1 MKANFIQRALAYLL
15 DIFIISFIFSIITIG
30 FKPNTDIE
38 KKYNE
43 VYDNYI
49 NGEITAEQYLEEY
62 TDVLY
67 DMQKANALPNTIN
80 TLFIIVY
87 FIVFQYLNKGQTI
100 GKKLLKIK
108 IVNEDKKDI
117 SISQMLIRGIMIYSI
132 LSSLI
137 NIILFFNVSRKVYM
151 TSYLSIGAI
160 ESIILFLS
168 AIFILYRNDKKA
180 LHDIVSKTIVIK
192 EN

>member
-1 MKANFIQRALAYLL
+1 MKANFIQRTLAYLL
-15 DIFIISFIFSIITIG
+15 DIFILSVIFSIITIG
-30 FKPNTDIE
+30 FKPNTEIE

-49 NGEITAEQYLEEY
+49 KGEITAEQYLDEY

-67 DMQKANALPNTIN
+67 DMQKANALPNAIN
-80 TLFIIVY
+80 TVLIIAY

-108 IVNEDKKDI
+108 IVNEDKKEI
-117 SISQMLIRGIMIYSI
+117 SLKQMLIRGIMIYSI

-160 ESIILFLS
+160 ESLILFLS

-180 LHDIVSKTIVIK
+180 LHDIVSKSIVIK

>member
-15 DIFIISFIFSIITIG
+15 DIFILSFIFSIITIG
-30 FKPNTDIE
+30 FKPNSDIE

-49 NGEITAEQYLEEY
+49 KGEITAEQYLDEY

-80 TLFIIVY
+80 TVLIIVY

-108 IVNEDKKDI
+108 IVNEDKKEI
-117 SISQMLIRGIMIYSI
+117 SLKQMLIRGIMIYSI

-160 ESIILFLS
+160 ESLILFLS

-180 LHDIVSKTIVIK
+180 LHDIVSKSIVIK

>member
-80 TLFIIVY
+80 TLLIIVY

-100 GKKLLKIK
+100 GKKILKIK
-108 IVNEDKKDI
+108 IVNEEKKDI
-117 SISQMLIRGIMIYSI
+117 SISQMLIRGIMIYSV

-151 TSYLSIGAI
+151 TSYLSVGAI
-160 ESIILFLS
+160 ETLILFLS

-180 LHDIVSKTIVIK
+180 LHDIVSKSIVIK

>member
-15 DIFIISFIFSIITIG
+15 DIFILSFIFSIITIG
-30 FKPNTDIE
+30 FKPNSDIE

-49 NGEITAEQYLEEY
+49 KGEITAEQYLDEY

-67 DMQKANALPNTIN
+67 DMQKANALPNAIN
-80 TLFIIVY
+80 TVLIIVY

-108 IVNEDKKDI
+108 IVNEDKKEI
-117 SISQMLIRGIMIYSI
+117 SLKQMLIRGIMIYSI

-151 TSYLSIGAI
+151 TSYLTIGAI
-160 ESIILFLS
+160 ETLILFLS

-180 LHDIVSKTIVIK
+180 LHDIVSKSIVIK

>member
-49 NGEITAEQYLEEY
+49 NGEITVEQYLEEY

-67 DMQKANALPNTIN
+67 DMQKANALPNAIN
-80 TLFIIVY
+80 TLLIIVY

-117 SISQMLIRGIMIYSI
+117 SISQMLIRGVMIYSI

>member
-15 DIFIISFIFSIITIG
+15 DIFILSFIFSIITIG
-30 FKPNTDIE
+30 FKPNTEIE

-49 NGEITAEQYLEEY
+49 KGEITAEQYLDEY

-67 DMQKANALPNTIN
+67 DMQKANALPNAIN
-80 TLFIIVY
+80 TVLIIAY

-108 IVNEDKKDI
+108 IVNEDKKEI
-117 SISQMLIRGIMIYSI
+117 SLSQMLIRGIMIYSI

-151 TSYLSIGAI
+151 TSYLTIGAI
-160 ESIILFLS
+160 ETLILFLS

-180 LHDIVSKTIVIK
+180 LHDIVSKSIVIK

>member
-15 DIFIISFIFSIITIG
+15 DIIIVVLIFSIITIG
-30 FKPNTDIE
+30 FKPNTEIE

-49 NGEITAEQYLEEY
+49 KGEITAEQYLDEY

-80 TLFIIVY
+80 TVLIIVY

-108 IVNEDKKDI
+108 IVNEDKKEI
-117 SISQMLIRGIMIYSI
+117 SPKQMLIRGIMIYSI

-137 NIILFFNVSRKVYM
+137 NIILFFNISRKIYM
-151 TSYLSIGAI
+151 TSYLTIGGI
-160 ESIILFLS
+160 ETLILFLS

-180 LHDIVSKTIVIK
+180 LHDIVSKSIVIK

>member
-1 MKANFIQRALAYLL
+1 MKANFIQRVLAYLL
-15 DIFIISFIFSIITIG
+15 DAIIISFIFSIITIG

-38 KKYNE
+38 EKYNE

-67 DMQKANALPNTIN
+67 DMQKANALPNAIN
-80 TLFIIVY
+80 TLLIIVY

-100 GKKLLKIK
+100 GKKILKIK

-151 TSYLSIGAI
+151 VSYLSIGAI
-160 ESIILFLS
+160 ETLVLFLS

>member
-15 DIFIISFIFSIITIG
+15 DIFILSFIFSIITIG
-30 FKPNTDIE
+30 FKPNTEIE

-67 DMQKANALPNTIN
+67 DMQKANALPNAIN
-80 TLFIIVY
+80 TVLIIAY

-108 IVNEDKKDI
+108 IVNEDKKEI
-117 SISQMLIRGIMIYSI
+117 SLKQMLIRGIMIYSI

-151 TSYLSIGAI
+151 TSYLTIGAI
-160 ESIILFLS
+160 ETLILFLS

-180 LHDIVSKTIVIK
+180 LHDIVSKSIVIK

>member
-30 FKPNTDIE
+30 FKPNSDIE

-49 NGEITAEQYLEEY
+49 KGEITAEQYLDEY

-80 TLFIIVY
+80 TVLIIVY

-108 IVNEDKKDI
+108 IVNEDKKEI
-117 SISQMLIRGIMIYSI
+117 SLKQMLIRGIMIYSI

-151 TSYLSIGAI
+151 TSYLTIGAI
-160 ESIILFLS
+160 ETLILFLS

-180 LHDIVSKTIVIK
+180 LHDIVSKSIVIK

>member
-15 DIFIISFIFSIITIG
+15 DIIIVSLIFSIITIG
-30 FKPNTDIE
+30 FKPNTEIE

-67 DMQKANALPNTIN
+67 DMQKANALPNAIN
-80 TLFIIVY
+80 TVLIIVY

-108 IVNEDKKDI
+108 IVNEDKKEI
-117 SISQMLIRGIMIYSI
+117 SLKQMLIRGIMIYSI

-151 TSYLSIGAI
+151 TSYLSVGAI
-160 ESIILFLS
+160 ETLILFLS

>member
-15 DIFIISFIFSIITIG
+15 DIFILSFIFSIITIG
-30 FKPNTDIE
+30 FKPNTEIE
-38 KKYNE
+38 EKNNE

-49 NGEITAEQYLEEY
+49 KGEITAEQYLEEY

-67 DMQKANALPNTIN
+67 DMQKANALPNAIN
-80 TLFIIVY
+80 TVLIIAY

-108 IVNEDKKDI
+108 IVNEDKKEI
-117 SISQMLIRGIMIYSI
+117 SLKQMLIRGIMIYSI

-160 ESIILFLS
+160 ESLILFLS

-180 LHDIVSKTIVIK
+180 LHDIVSKSIVIK

>member
-49 NGEITAEQYLEEY
+49 KGEITAEQYLEEY

-67 DMQKANALPNTIN
+67 DMQKANALPNAIN
-80 TLFIIVY
+80 TVLIIAY

-117 SISQMLIRGIMIYSI
+117 SLKQMLIRGIMIYSI

-151 TSYLSIGAI
+151 TSYLTIGAI
-160 ESIILFLS
+160 ESLILFLS

-180 LHDIVSKTIVIK
+180 LHDIVSKSIVIK

>member
-15 DIFIISFIFSIITIG
+15 DVIIISFIFSIITIG
-30 FKPNTDIE
+30 FKPNTDVE
-38 KKYNE
+38 EKYNE

-62 TDVLY
+62 TEVLY
-67 DMQKANALPNTIN
+67 DMQKANALPNAIN
-80 TLFIIVY
+80 TLLIIVY

-100 GKKLLKIK
+100 GKKILKIK

-151 TSYLSIGAI
+151 VSYLSIGAI
-160 ESIILFLS
+160 ETLVLFLS

>member
-80 TLFIIVY
+80 TLLIIVY

-100 GKKLLKIK
+100 GKKILKIK

-151 TSYLSIGAI
+151 TSYLSVGAI
-160 ESIILFLS
+160 ETLILFLS

-192 EN
+192 EK

>member
-30 FKPNTDIE
+30 FKPNTEIE

-49 NGEITAEQYLEEY
+49 NGEITAEQYLDEY

-67 DMQKANALPNTIN
+67 DMQKANALPNAIN
-80 TLFIIVY
+80 TVLIIAY

-108 IVNEDKKDI
+108 IVNEDKKEI
-117 SISQMLIRGIMIYSI
+117 SLKQMLIRGIMIYSI

-151 TSYLSIGAI
+151 TSYLTIGAI
-160 ESIILFLS
+160 ETLILFLS

-180 LHDIVSKTIVIK
+180 LHDIVSKSIVIK

>member
-67 DMQKANALPNTIN
+67 DMQKANALPNAIN
-80 TLFIIVY
+80 TLLIIVY

-117 SISQMLIRGIMIYSI
+117 SISQMLIRGIMIYSV

-137 NIILFFNVSRKVYM
+137 NIILFFNVSRKIYM

-160 ESIILFLS
+160 ESIVLFLS

>member
-15 DIFIISFIFSIITIG
+15 DIFILSIIFSIITIG
-30 FKPNTDIE
+30 FKPNTEIE

-43 VYDNYI
+43 VYDNYV
-49 NGEITAEQYLEEY
+49 NGEITAEQYLDEY

-80 TLFIIVY
+80 ILLIIVY

-108 IVNEDKKDI
+108 IVNEDKKEI
-117 SISQMLIRGIMIYSI
+117 SLKQMLIRGIMIYSI

-137 NIILFFNVSRKVYM
+137 NVILFFNVSRKVYM

-160 ESIILFLS
+160 ESLIVFLS
-168 AIFILYRNDKKA
+168 ATFILYRNDKKA
-180 LHDIVSKTIVIK
+180 LHDIVSKSIVIK

>member
-80 TLFIIVY
+80 TLLIIVY

-100 GKKLLKIK
+100 GKKILKIK

-137 NIILFFNVSRKVYM
+137 NIILFFNVSRKIYM
-151 TSYLSIGAI
+151 TSYLTIGAI
-160 ESIILFLS
+160 ETVVLFLS

-180 LHDIVSKTIVIK
+180 LHDIVSKSIVIK

>member
-1 MKANFIQRALAYLL
+1 MKYTFVMARVQTHFEYLQSLGYDVVCTCLQGSQNYDL
-15 DIFIISFIFSIITIG
+15 D
-30 FKPNTDIE
+30 
-38 KKYNE
+38 
-43 VYDNYI
+43 
-49 NGEITAEQYLEEY
+49 EY

-67 DMQKANALPNTIN
+67 DMQKANAIPNAIN
-80 TLFIIVY
+80 VVLIIVY

-117 SISQMLIRGIMIYSI
+117 SLKQMLIRGIMMYSI
-132 LSSLI
+132 LSSII

-151 TSYLSIGAI
+151 TSYLSIGGI
-160 ESIILFLS
+160 ETLILFLS

-180 LHDIVSKTIVIK
+180 LHDIVSKSIVIK

>member
-15 DIFIISFIFSIITIG
+15 DAIIISFIFSIITIG

-38 KKYNE
+38 EKYNE

-67 DMQKANALPNTIN
+67 DMQKANALPNAIN
-80 TLFIIVY
+80 TLLIIVY

-137 NIILFFNVSRKVYM
+137 NIILFFNVSRKIYM
-151 TSYLSIGAI
+151 VSYLSIGAI
-160 ESIILFLS
+160 ETLVLFLS
-168 AIFILYRNDKKA
+168 AIFILYRNDKRG
-180 LHDIVSKTIVIK
+180 LHDIVSKSIVIK

>member
-15 DIFIISFIFSIITIG
+15 DIFILSFIFSIITIG
-30 FKPNTDIE
+30 FKPNTDVE
-38 KKYNE
+38 EKYNE

-49 NGEITAEQYLEEY
+49 KGEITAEQYLDEY

-67 DMQKANALPNTIN
+67 DMQKANALPNAIN
-80 TLFIIVY
+80 TVLIIAY

-117 SISQMLIRGIMIYSI
+117 SLKQILIRGIMIYSI

-160 ESIILFLS
+160 ESLILFLS

-180 LHDIVSKTIVIK
+180 LHDIVSKSIVIK

>member
-15 DIFIISFIFSIITIG
+15 DIFILSVIFSIITIG
-30 FKPNTDIE
+30 FKPNTEIE

-80 TLFIIVY
+80 TVLIIVY

-108 IVNEDKKDI
+108 IVNEDKKEI
-117 SISQMLIRGIMIYSI
+117 SLKQMLIRGIMIYSI

-160 ESIILFLS
+160 ESLILFLS

-180 LHDIVSKTIVIK
+180 LHDIVSKSIVIK

>member
-30 FKPNTDIE
+30 FKPNTEIE

-67 DMQKANALPNTIN
+67 DMQKANALPNAIN
-80 TLFIIVY
+80 TVLIIAY

-108 IVNEDKKDI
+108 IVNEDKKEI
-117 SISQMLIRGIMIYSI
+117 SLKQMLIRGIMIYSI

-151 TSYLSIGAI
+151 TSYLTIGAI
-160 ESIILFLS
+160 ETLILFLS

-180 LHDIVSKTIVIK
+180 LHDIVSKSIVIK

>member
-30 FKPNTDIE
+30 FKPNTEIE
-38 KKYNE
+38 EKYNE

-49 NGEITAEQYLEEY
+49 KGEITAEQYLEEY

-67 DMQKANALPNTIN
+67 DMQKANALPNAIN
-80 TLFIIVY
+80 TVLIIVY

-137 NIILFFNVSRKVYM
+137 NIILFFNVSRKIYM
-151 TSYLSIGAI
+151 TSYLSIGGI
-160 ESIILFLS
+160 ETLILFLS

-180 LHDIVSKTIVIK
+180 LHDIVSKSIVIK

>member
-15 DIFIISFIFSIITIG
+15 DIFILSFIFSIITIG
-30 FKPNTDIE
+30 FKPNTEIE

-43 VYDNYI
+43 VYDDYI
-49 NGEITAEQYLEEY
+49 NGEITAEQYLDEY

-80 TLFIIVY
+80 TVLIIVY

-117 SISQMLIRGIMIYSI
+117 SLKQMLIRGIMIYSI

-160 ESIILFLS
+160 ESLILFLS

-180 LHDIVSKTIVIK
+180 LHDIVSKSIVIK

>member
-15 DIFIISFIFSIITIG
+15 DIFILSFIFSIITIG
-30 FKPNTDIE
+30 FKPNTEIE
-38 KKYNE
+38 EKYNE

-49 NGEITAEQYLEEY
+49 KGEITAEQYLDEY

-67 DMQKANALPNTIN
+67 DMQKANALPNAIN
-80 TLFIIVY
+80 TVLIIVY

-108 IVNEDKKDI
+108 IVNEDKKEI
-117 SISQMLIRGIMIYSI
+117 SPKQMLIRGIMIYPI

-151 TSYLSIGAI
+151 TSYLTIGAI
-160 ESIILFLS
+160 ESLILFLS

-180 LHDIVSKTIVIK
+180 LHDIVSKSIVIK

>member
-80 TLFIIVY
+80 TVLIIVY

-108 IVNEDKKDI
+108 IVNEDKKEI
-117 SISQMLIRGIMIYSI
+117 SLKQMLIRGIMIYSI

-137 NIILFFNVSRKVYM
+137 NVILFFNVSRKVYM

-180 LHDIVSKTIVIK
+180 LHDIVSKSIVIK

>member
-15 DIFIISFIFSIITIG
+15 DIFILSFIFSIITIG
-30 FKPNTDIE
+30 FKPNSDIE

-49 NGEITAEQYLEEY
+49 KGEITAEQYLDEY

-67 DMQKANALPNTIN
+67 DMQKANALPNAIN
-80 TLFIIVY
+80 TVLIIAY

-108 IVNEDKKDI
+108 IVNEDKKEI
-117 SISQMLIRGIMIYSI
+117 SLKQMLIRGIMIYSI

-151 TSYLSIGAI
+151 TSYLTIGAI
-160 ESIILFLS
+160 ETLILFLS

-180 LHDIVSKTIVIK
+180 LHDIVSKSIVIK

>member
-117 SISQMLIRGIMIYSI
+117 SISQMLIRGIMIYSV

-137 NIILFFNVSRKVYM
+137 NIILFFNVSRKIYM
-151 TSYLSIGAI
+151 TSYLTIGAI

>member
-30 FKPNTDIE
+30 FKPNTEIE

-49 NGEITAEQYLEEY
+49 KGEITAEQYLDEY

-67 DMQKANALPNTIN
+67 DMQKANALPNAIN
-80 TLFIIVY
+80 TVLIIVY

-108 IVNEDKKDI
+108 IVNEDKKEI
-117 SISQMLIRGIMIYSI
+117 SLKQMLIRGIMIYSI

-151 TSYLSIGAI
+151 TSYLSIGGI
-160 ESIILFLS
+160 ETLILFLS

-180 LHDIVSKTIVIK
+180 LHDIASKTIVIK

>member
-15 DIFIISFIFSIITIG
+15 DIFILSFIFSIITIG
-30 FKPNTDIE
+30 FKPNSDIE

-49 NGEITAEQYLEEY
+49 KGEITAEQYLEEY

-67 DMQKANALPNTIN
+67 DMQKANALPNAIN
-80 TLFIIVY
+80 TVLIIAY

-108 IVNEDKKDI
+108 IVNEDKKEI
-117 SISQMLIRGIMIYSI
+117 SLKQMLIRGIMIYSI

-151 TSYLSIGAI
+151 TSYLTIGAI
-160 ESIILFLS
+160 ETLILFLS

-180 LHDIVSKTIVIK
+180 LHDIVSKSIVLK

>member
-1 MKANFIQRALAYLL
+1 MKATFIQRALAYLL
-15 DIFIISFIFSIITIG
+15 DIFILSFIFSIITIG
-30 FKPNTDIE
+30 FKPNSDIE

-49 NGEITAEQYLEEY
+49 KGEITAEQYLDEY
-62 TDVLY
+62 TKVYY
-67 DMQKANALPNTIN
+67 DMQKANALPNAIN
-80 TLFIIVY
+80 TVLIIAY

-117 SISQMLIRGIMIYSI
+117 SLKQMLIRGIMIYSI

-151 TSYLSIGAI
+151 TSYLSVGAI
-160 ESIILFLS
+160 ESLILFLS

-180 LHDIVSKTIVIK
+180 LHDIASKSIVIK

>member
-15 DIFIISFIFSIITIG
+15 DIIIVSLIFSIITIG
-30 FKPNTDIE
+30 FKPNTDVE
-38 KKYNE
+38 EKYNE

-49 NGEITAEQYLEEY
+49 KGEITAEQYLEQY

-80 TLFIIVY
+80 TLLIIVY

-117 SISQMLIRGIMIYSI
+117 SLKQMLIRGIMIYSI

-137 NIILFFNVSRKVYM
+137 NIILFFNVSRKIYM
-151 TSYLSIGAI
+151 VSYLSIGSI
-160 ESIILFLS
+160 ETLVLFLS

-180 LHDIVSKTIVIK
+180 LHDIVSKSIVIK

>member
-30 FKPNTDIE
+30 FKPNTDIDE
-38 KKYNE
+38 KYNE

-80 TLFIIVY
+80 TLLIIVY

-100 GKKLLKIK
+100 GKKILKIK

-137 NIILFFNVSRKVYM
+137 NIILFFNVSRKIYM
-151 TSYLSIGAI
+151 TSYLTIGAI
-160 ESIILFLS
+160 ETVVLFLS

-180 LHDIVSKTIVIK
+180 LHDIVSKSIVIK

>member
-1 MKANFIQRALAYLL
+1 MKANFIQRTLAYLL
-15 DIFIISFIFSIITIG
+15 DIFILSFIFSIITIG

-38 KKYNE
+38 EKYNE

-67 DMQKANALPNTIN
+67 DMQKANALPNAIN
-80 TLFIIVY
+80 TLLIIVY

-100 GKKLLKIK
+100 GKKILKIK

-137 NIILFFNVSRKVYM
+137 NIILFFNVSRKIYM
-151 TSYLSIGAI
+151 TSYLTIGAI
-160 ESIILFLS
+160 ETLVLFLS
-168 AIFILYRNDKKA
+168 ALFILYRNDKKA

>member
-80 TLFIIVY
+80 TVLIIVY

-108 IVNEDKKDI
+108 IVNEDKKEI
-117 SISQMLIRGIMIYSI
+117 SLKQMLIRGIMIYSI

-160 ESIILFLS
+160 ESLILFLS

-180 LHDIVSKTIVIK
+180 LHDIVSKSIVIK